1 MSKLITAAYLKA
13 ECDIDTNIPN
23 VDFDNPIKWAQ
34 DRLRFLLGK
43 RFYDEI
49 YSQGTTT
56 PSSFTADNSALFD
69 PFVKQFLAWQAHEF
83 FVIRATADR
92 KRGGL
97 RVHVSE
103 TDEAASSEIV
113 NLHIKSAK
121 EQTQFYKGEMINY
134 ILQVQE
140 GDSAKFPLYEDD
152 CNTSKFGTG
161 FGISGVTKIDR
172 SQWEFNRTIEDNGD

>member
-13 ECDIDTNIPN
+13 ECDIETNIAN
-23 VDFDNPIKWAQ
+23 ADLDNPIKWAQ

-49 YSQGTTT
+49 ISQGTST
-56 PSSFTADNSALFD
+56 PTAFSAENSALFD

-83 FVIRATADR
+83 YVIKATAIR
-92 KRGGL
+92 KRTGL
-97 RVHVSE
+97 RTFVDE

-113 NLHIKSAK
+113 NLHIKNAK

-134 ILQVQE
+134 ILQQQNQ
-140 GDSAKFPLYEDD
+140 DSSAFPLYEAD
-152 CNTSKFGTG
+152 CNNVRFGTG
-161 FGISGVTKIDR
+161 FGITGVTKIDT
-172 SQWEFNRTIEDNGD
+172 SQNDIGRMIENNGD